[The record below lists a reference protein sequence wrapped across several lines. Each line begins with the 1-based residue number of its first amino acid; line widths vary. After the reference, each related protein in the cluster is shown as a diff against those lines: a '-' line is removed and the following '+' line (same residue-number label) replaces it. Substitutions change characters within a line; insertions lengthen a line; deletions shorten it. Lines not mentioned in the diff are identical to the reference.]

1 MTEIIDGGT
10 VYSTYGLF
18 DGGTAFSN
26 FDVVED
32 SYQGEL
38 LKDGDFELDGYLT
51 GERLGVYLRDI
62 DLGSVGFRDQDSP
75 VPNGDALMF
84 GRDTLAGP
92 EWGLAFS
99 ANHGRDQQAAR
110 SAIGKLAA
118 AWNGAASRATPGAVS
133 VLRYRLAGETRRVYG
148 RPRAFSMDPALLF
161 IMGLGRASGK
171 FQTDSPLHYADTAQQ
186 LTLQM
191 AVPSGSVITWP
202 GVWPL
207 VFSQGSDR
215 QGVIQDVGGDAPTP
229 VTATIRGP
237 VTNPFVEGDGWR
249 IDLNTT
255 LAYDQTVTV
264 DARAR
269 TALRND
275 GASLAGSLRRTT
287 YLDACRLAPGPA
299 EIRFGGI
306 DPTGTARCDI
316 QWRPA
321 FYGF

>member
-1 MTEIIDGGT
+1 M
-10 VYSTYGLF
+10 
-18 DGGTAFSN
+18 
-26 FDVVED
+26 
-32 SYQGEL
+32 
-38 LKDGDFELDGYLT
+38 
-51 GERLGVYLRDI
+51 
-62 DLGSVGFRDQDSP
+62 
-75 VPNGDALMF
+75 VPS
-84 GRDTLAGP
+84 R
-92 EWGLAFS
+92 
-99 ANHGRDQQAAR
+99 
-110 SAIGKLAA
+110 
-118 AWNGAASRATPGAVS
+118 RATAQ
-133 VLRYRLAGETRRVYG
+133 
-148 RPRAFSMDPALLF
+148 
-161 IMGLGRASGK
+161 

-229 VTATIRGP
+229 IIATIRGP

-255 LAYDQTVTV
+255 LAYDQSVTV